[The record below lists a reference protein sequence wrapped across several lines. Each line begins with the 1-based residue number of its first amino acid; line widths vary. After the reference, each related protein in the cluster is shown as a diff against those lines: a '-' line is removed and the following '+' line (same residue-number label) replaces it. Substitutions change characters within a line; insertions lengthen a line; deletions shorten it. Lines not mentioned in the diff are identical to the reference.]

1 VFSLRRYQSNPEK
14 GASVSS
20 ELQQTDRTTISRH
33 DERGSY
39 ERKAAYSI
47 LDEGL
52 VAHVGFDTGNGV
64 TVIPMT
70 YARLGDDV
78 VLHGAVASRW
88 LSGFTEGRPVS
99 VCVTLLDGLVLAQSA
114 FSHSMNYR
122 SVVIFGD
129 ATLVVDP
136 GQKQAAFKALLDH
149 LIPHRW
155 DDSRQPDAREA
166 GATTVLVVPISEASV
181 KIRSGPPKDAAKDLG
196 LGYWTGVIP
205 LELTAGEPIPD
216 PVLDGELGIPDYVV
230 GYDRK
235 T

>member
-1 VFSLRRYQSNPEK
+1 MST
-14 GASVSS
+14 

-33 DERGSY
+33 NERSSY
-39 ERKAAYSI
+39 DRDAAYAI

-52 VAHVGFDTGNGV
+52 VAHVGFDAGSGV

-70 YARLGDDV
+70 YARLGDDI

-88 LSGFTEGRPVS
+88 LSSFENGRPVS

-122 SVVIFGD
+122 SVVIFGE
-129 ATLVVDP
+129 ATVVTGAAAKD
-136 GQKQAAFKALLDH
+136 AAFKAFLDH
-149 LIPHRW
+149 LIPDRW
-155 DDSRQPDAREA
+155 DDSRQPDAKETD
-166 GATTVLVVPISEASV
+166 ATTVLSVPITEASV

-205 LELTAGEPIPD
+205 LAMTAGKPIPD
-216 PVLDGELGIPDYVV
+216 PIMEEDMEVPTYAAD
-230 GYDRK
+230 YDRK
-235 T
+235 K